1 MYECERYF
9 IPLHTEINTDI
20 LMTGISANCNSV
32 SRPKTANSCGL
43 TLSAAIRR
51 VKASTGSPS
60 AAIPETV
67 IIGDRGLEPKA
78 AHFAQESASQ
88 LFTLLYIIKQNFRQD
103 DHQNLHRKAPS
114 RQTEDHSR
122 KIGRRD
128 SFCH

>member
-1 MYECERYF
+1 
-9 IPLHTEINTDI
+9 
-20 LMTGISANCNSV
+20 MTGMTAKRNSV
-32 SRPKTANSCGL
+32 SGPKTANSCGL

-51 VKASTGSPS
+51 IMTAGDNPQ

-114 RQTEDHSR
+114 RQAEDHKCQR
-122 KIGRRD
+122 AQD
-128 SFCH
+128 N

>member
-32 SRPKTANSCGL
+32 SRPKTAVSCGL

-51 VKASTGSPS
+51 VRKSDDNPQ

-67 IIGDRGLEPKA
+67 IIGDRGLT
-78 AHFAQESASQ
+78 SLLS
-88 LFTLLYIIKQNFRQD
+88 TLLILNP
-103 DHQNLHRKAPS
+103 QNLRPDNE
-114 RQTEDHSR
+114 QQDHIIPTRHHSPR
-122 KIGRRD
+122 NCGAGEGVYGI
-128 SFCH
+128 